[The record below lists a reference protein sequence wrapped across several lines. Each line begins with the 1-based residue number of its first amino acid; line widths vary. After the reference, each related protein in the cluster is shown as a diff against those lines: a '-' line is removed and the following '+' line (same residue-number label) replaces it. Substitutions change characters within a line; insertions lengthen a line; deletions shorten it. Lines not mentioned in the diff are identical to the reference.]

1 MRTQEVAIK
10 FTPLRVILK
19 PDAEVLQEVVVTGMQ
34 KMDKRLFTGAADQLA
49 AANVK
54 IDGMPEI
61 SRALEG
67 RSAGVSVQNVSGT
80 FGTAPKIRVPESLV
94 FCLHTFEELVDAHI
108 SVYLIGFGDKEAS
121 HSDRCISHFCLKCGI
136 E

>member
-1 MRTQEVAIK
+1 MKTQEIPIK
-10 FTPLRVILK
+10 SGTIRIILK
-19 PDAEVLQEVVVTGMQ
+19 PDAEVLEEVVVTGMQ

-67 RSAGVSVQNVSGT
+67 RSAGVSVQNVSRYVRYCSEDSRSWSY
-80 FGTAPKIRVPESLV
+80 FHLR
-94 FCLHTFEELVDAHI
+94 
-108 SVYLIGFGDKEAS
+108 
-121 HSDRCISHFCLKCGI
+121 
-136 E
+136 